1 MLSQVLVGTLADG
14 GDPQS
19 LRDAVIE
26 TGQMPDDVVLLAG
39 DDGLDEL
46 LGHDRD
52 RGIFGRLA
60 HLIRHIETLDS
71 EGTGH
76 VLRTAEAALRE
87 GHTVA
92 LVSHVDRSTAA
103 PLSDLLRKHGV
114 AHVRYIGRW
123 TVAQHGT
130 VPPVAA

>member
-60 HLIRHIETLDS
+60 HLIRHIETLGS

-76 VLRTAEAALRE
+76 
-87 GHTVA
+87 
-92 LVSHVDRSTAA
+92 
-103 PLSDLLRKHGV
+103 
-114 AHVRYIGRW
+114 AHVHYIGRW